1 MPALTNARALR
12 VIGQDLE
19 ARGLKTFDIRR
30 YRDRFEA
37 HCGYQSPP
45 APTPVLIEY
54 SLADI
59 EELESQAQAN
69 RHDVTAPLDLL
80 SLSQMLR
87 SLGGYYDSRNVTL
100 LRIANL
106 ESAGAEARIK
116 IEGET
121 EGGERLTDERGAS
134 AIYDMGVNMYKQRG
148 RASERYAR
156 WRR

>member
-1 MPALTNARALR
+1 MPALSNARALR

-30 YRDRFEA
+30 NRDRFEA
-37 HCGYQSPP
+37 RCGYQAPP
-45 APTPVLIEY
+45 AATPVLLEY
-54 SLADI
+54 STADI
-59 EELESQAQAN
+59 DELESRAQGC
-69 RHDVTAPLDLL
+69 RRDSKAPLDLL

-87 SLGGYYDSRNVTL
+87 SLGGYFDSKNVKL
-100 LRIANL
+100 LRVYNT
-106 ESAGAEARIK
+106 ECSGAEASFK

-121 EGGERLTDERGAS
+121 ELGEQFADERSAS

-148 RASERYAR
+148 RLSERYAR